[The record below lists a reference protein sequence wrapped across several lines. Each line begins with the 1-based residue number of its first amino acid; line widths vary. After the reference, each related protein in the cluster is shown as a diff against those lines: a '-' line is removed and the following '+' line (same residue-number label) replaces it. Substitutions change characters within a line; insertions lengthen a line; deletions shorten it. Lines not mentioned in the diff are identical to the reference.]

1 MARTCKICV
10 GHEFSSSDNR
20 AKTVTIR
27 VASAP
32 VSWGIM
38 EHVELPPAYPCG
50 RVLDEIAAAGY
61 SGTELGP
68 FGFLPTDPAV
78 LRRELEKRQL
88 TLCSAF
94 VDIELGNTA
103 ALQEGLAYVARSA
116 KLISAA
122 GARLLILSD
131 RITPERNAVAGRR
144 RDANQISWNA
154 EEWLE
159 ATAAIQEVIAL
170 CKNQGL
176 RVAFHHHAGSHIETP
191 EEIDHLFSL
200 VPADELGLCLD
211 TGHYVYGGG
220 DVIEFLRQRVSR
232 VWCVHLKDM
241 YEDKAQEARRERMN
255 FHAAVR
261 HGIFAPLG
269 KGSIDFPEVLSLLRK
284 GSFEGWVVVEA
295 DVLAGGVGADAPLA
309 NAAAGREYLRKL
321 GI

>member
-1 MARTCKICV
+1 MA
-10 GHEFSSSDNR
+10 
-20 AKTVTIR
+20 IR

-38 EHVELPPAYPCG
+38 EHVEYPAAYPYE

-61 SGTELGP
+61 AGTELGP
-68 FGFLPTDPAV
+68 YGFLPPDPAV

-94 VDIELGNTA
+94 VDIELGNRSA
-103 ALQEGLAYVARSA
+103 QQEGLAYVARSA

-144 RDANQISWNA
+144 RDANQIAWN
-154 EEWLE
+154 ELEWKD
-159 ATAAIQEVIAL
+159 ADAAIREVIAV
-170 CKNQGL
+170 CKNHGL
-176 RVAFHHHAGSHIETP
+176 RLAFHHHAGSHVETP
-191 EEIDHLFSL
+191 EEIDRLFSL
-200 VPADELGLCLD
+200 FPADKLGLCLD
-211 TGHYVYGGG
+211 TGHYAYGGG
-220 DVIEFLRQRVSR
+220 DVVGFLRQQVSR

-241 YEDKAQEARRERMN
+241 YEARAEEARRERMN

-269 KGSIDFPEVLSLLRK
+269 KGNIDFPGVLSLLQNGNFK
-284 GSFEGWVVVEA
+284 GWAVVEA
-295 DVLAGGVGADAPLA
+295 DVLAGGAGAEAPLA